1 MRIVKHICSV
11 ILLVTSLSYANAAE
25 RIVTISAPNS
35 LIASG
40 FFDYIFPRF
49 KLKTQISVK
58 LVPDSAMISIS
69 KNSGRAFLQMGDILY
84 KIDINEENNYSL
96 KFFDWLKSDVGKK
109 TISSIQKNDEPIFI
123 PIEIEEV
130 VTRQV
135 KLSGDAKLGLEQSH
149 QKCARCHVVEKGRKN
164 SIGSTPSFFALRT
177 FEDWDLRFSG
187 FYLLRPHPAFTIIPD
202 VTEPFDDSRPAPI
215 VPIELDLNELQ
226 AIIAYVQSIPPADL
240 GEPVK
245 HQ

>member
-1 MRIVKHICSV
+1 MRIVKYICSV
-11 ILLVTSLSYANAAE
+11 ILLVTSLSYVNAEE
-25 RIVTISAPNS
+25 RIVTISAPPS

-40 FFDYIFPRF
+40 FFDYIIPRF

-58 LVPDSAMISIS
+58 LVPDSAMIAIS
-69 KNSGRAFLQMGDILY
+69 RSSGRAFLQMGDIVF
-84 KIDINEENNYSL
+84 KIDILEGNNYSQR
-96 KFFDWLKSDVGKK
+96 FFKWLKSDVGKK
-109 TISSIQKNDEPIFI
+109 TIASIQENDEPVFVSL
-123 PIEIEEV
+123 EIEEV
-130 VTRQV
+130 ATRQV
-135 KLSGDAKLGLEQSH
+135 RLSGDAKLGLKQSQ

-177 FEDWDLRFSG
+177 FDDWDLRFSG
-187 FYLLRPHPAFTIIPD
+187 FYLLRPHPAFTIIPE

-215 VPIELDLNELQ
+215 VPIELNLNELQ
-226 AIIAYVQSIPPADL
+226 AIIAYVQNIPPADL

>member
-1 MRIVKHICSV
+1 MRIVKYICSV
-11 ILLVTSLSYANAAE
+11 ILLVTSLSYANAEE

-40 FFDYIFPRF
+40 FFDYIIPRF

-58 LVPDSAMISIS
+58 LVTDSAMIAIS
-69 KNSGRAFLQMGDILY
+69 TDSGRAFLQMGDIEV
-84 KIDINEENNYSL
+84 KIDSVEENNYA
-96 KFFDWLKSDVGKK
+96 KRFFNWLKSDVGRK
-109 TISSIQKNDEPIFI
+109 TILSIQENDAPVFVSL
-123 PIEIEEV
+123 EIEEEA
-130 VTRQV
+130 TRQV
-135 KLSGDAKLGLEQSH
+135 RLSGDAKLGLEQSQ

-177 FEDWDLRFSG
+177 FDDWDLRFSG